1 MRLTRRVLTA
11 GVLLAAVSLV
21 GCEQQKRAPRIAQIV
36 VDQLAFGKSPDD
48 LHVGDTVQWVNHDMF
63 EHTAT
68 AKDGQFDLDLPP
80 GSTRQV
86 VLQRTGIIQYYCK
99 FHTGMTGQMTVSD

>member
-1 MRLTRRVLTA
+1 MRLTRRTLAA
-11 GVLLAAVSLV
+11 GVLLAAVLLI
-21 GCEQQKRAPRIAQIV
+21 GCEQQKRAPTTAQILI
-36 VDQLAFGKSPDD
+36 DQLAFAKSPDD
-48 LHVGDTVQWVNHDMF
+48 LHVGDTVQWVNHDLF

-80 GSTRQV
+80 GATRQV

-99 FHTGMTGQMTVSD
+99 FHPGMAGQITVSD